1 MMSPEKVLKE
11 IFVQLPVSVIDGE
24 NYPVTF
30 SWGSQKD
37 CNAHLASIVSTN
49 KYPLVWYVPNE
60 VVRVVEEQNV
70 RIKLILA
77 KNSQNQNSLN
87 PEVWDREFETV
98 LDPLLE
104 NVRKALERSN
114 KTMIVGKTDT
124 VYRSANYSAYT
135 PDELRREGGQDETKQ
150 IDIWN
155 VIVFECDLKILGDV
169 YCIQTINFN

>member
-37 CNAHLASIVSTN
+37 CNAHLASIVTTN

-104 NVRKALERSN
+104 NVRKALERSG
-114 KTMIVGKTDT
+114 KTMIVGNGDT
-124 VYRSANYSAYT
+124 VYRSANYSA
-135 PDELRREGGQDETKQ
+135 DEVKSEGSQEETKQ

-155 VIVFECDLKILGDV
+155 VIVFERDLKILGDA
-169 YCIQTINFN
+169 YCVQTINFN

>member
-1 MMSPEKVLKE
+1 MITVEKVLKE
-11 IFVQLPVSVIDGE
+11 IFVQLPESVIDGE
-24 NYPVTF
+24 NYPITF

-37 CNAHLASIVSTN
+37 CNAHLASIVTTN

-60 VVRVVEEQNV
+60 VERVVDEQNV
-70 RIKLILA
+70 RIKLIIA

-104 NVRKALERSN
+104 NVRKALLRSN
-114 KTMIVGKTDT
+114 KTMIVGNSDRT
-124 VYRSANYSAYT
+124 YRSANYSA
-135 PDELRREGGQDETKQ
+135 DEFKSEGGQDETKQ

-155 VIVFECDLKILGDV
+155 VIVFECDLKILGDA
-169 YCIQTINFN
+169 YCVQTINFN